1 MAFGPTDFDSL
12 GVKRQW
18 VDGSIAMLQNGI
30 RSVENLAKYPIV
42 FLCNV
47 WWYLLVDIYC
57 MYCTV
62 YSLHSFT
69 LSLWKSKWQ
78 FDKIYLRYF
87 QVQAKILDGI
97 SQ

>member
-18 VDGSIAMLQNGI
+18 VDGSCIAMLQNGI

-47 WWYLLVDIYC
+47 WWYLLDIYR
-57 MYCTV
+57 MYCV
-62 YSLHSFT
+62 LFT
-69 LSLWKSKWQ
+69 QFHTLLMEVQVAIRQDLFEVLSSP
-78 FDKIYLRYF
+78 
-87 QVQAKILDGI
+87 
-97 SQ
+97 SQNT

>member
-42 FLCNV
+42 FVQCLVVFTGGNILYVLCTFTQFHTLLMEVQVAIRQDLFEVLSSPSQNTR
-47 WWYLLVDIYC
+47 WYF
-57 MYCTV
+57 TV
-62 YSLHSFT
+62 
-69 LSLWKSKWQ
+69 
-78 FDKIYLRYF
+78 I
-87 QVQAKILDGI
+87 
-97 SQ
+97 